1 MKRNKALLVYLIGT
15 FSQLLSVCLVVFSL
29 NYYGF
34 HSNLVNFFGIMIG
47 GISTSLWGSIVA
59 VRYYQIN
66 LKKIVK
72 DFFNIHTSYKHY
84 LLSFFLIILR
94 ILPQ

>member
-34 HSNLVNFFGIMIG
+34 HSNLVNFLGMMIG
-47 GISTSLWGSIVA
+47 GISTSLWGSV
-59 VRYYQIN
+59 
-66 LKKIVK
+66 
-72 DFFNIHTSYKHY
+72 
-84 LLSFFLIILR
+84 
-94 ILPQ
+94 

>member
-1 MKRNKALLVYLIGT
+1 MFLKILKGVQMKRNKALLVYLIGT
-15 FSQLLSVCLVVFSL
+15 FSQLLSVCLVEFSL

-34 HSNLVNFFGIMIG
+34 HSNLVNFFGMMIG

-66 LKKIVK
+66 LKKNEI
-72 DFFNIHTSYKHY
+72 
-84 LLSFFLIILR
+84 LIIES
-94 ILPQ
+94 